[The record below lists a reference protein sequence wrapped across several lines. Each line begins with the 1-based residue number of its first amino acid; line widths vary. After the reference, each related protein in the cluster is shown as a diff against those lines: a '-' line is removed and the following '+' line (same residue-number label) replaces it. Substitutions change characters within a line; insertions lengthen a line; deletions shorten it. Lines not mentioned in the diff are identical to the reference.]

1 MRKIILVFMVI
12 MVVLSSCGQKSA
24 IQQATKATAEQ
35 GREIENSFE
44 QQDIEYETIKSSND
58 SILEGMG
65 EGWEAYDITDRSGNK
80 YILILQT
87 SDKSL
92 TAILDADYRLVNGIL
107 DNGVLPKWY
116 ELEYDKQ

>member
-1 MRKIILVFMVI
+1 MRKIIPVLMVI
-12 MVVLSSCGQKSA
+12 MVVLTSCGQKSA

-58 SILEGMG
+58 SILEGMD

-92 TAILDADYRLVNGIL
+92 TALLDADYRLVSGIL